1 MSQPETLHQHGHHHN
16 HHHHQVTSGN
26 PELDAKI
33 TEWLAWDRNSR
44 TSEEVR
50 HLVKTEQFDILAK
63 MLMTRLRF
71 GTAGLRGKLGVGY
84 NAMNDLVVVQTAQGL
99 LKYLEET
106 DSQTLKRNGIVVGY
120 DGRHGSKKFA
130 ELTATVFVQ
139 KRYQVRLFN
148 NVVPTPFVSYAVG
161 KYKCAAGVMVTASHN
176 PKEDNGYKVYGPNGA
191 QIVSPVD
198 AEIESCILQ
207 SLEPLE
213 SSWDTSVL
221 SNSDKRINPLP
232 EVLKSYLEMI
242 KSDVAQ
248 EHKDINEKTSLK
260 FVYTPLHG
268 VGFVYFAR
276 AMDAVNLKI
285 IPVES
290 QKDVDPDFPTVKL
303 PNPEEGKDALSL
315 AIKTAEV
322 NHCTIIIANDPDA
335 DRMACAEKDSLTGK
349 WKIFSGNELGALLGW
364 WAWHTYQALASYDS
378 KVEVYMLASTVSS
391 KILRTM
397 SKVDGFKYIETL
409 TGFKWMGN
417 KAHEI
422 MQKNRKKVLFAFE
435 EAIGFMWN
443 TAVLDKDGIQAGVHL
458 ATLAS
463 YLHHHAITLS
473 AHLQEIY
480 HEYGYHLSFNSYFT
494 AKSTS
499 IFEKI
504 FTRLRNYEGSNV
516 YPKTVSDSFRIKYIR
531 DLTLG
536 YDNSQPGNKAV
547 LPSFP
552 DQQMITF
559 EFENG
564 MIATLRTSGTEPKL
578 KFYTE
583 ICAKPKQGSKDEI
596 QRLLITMVKAIT
608 DDFCQ
613 PEKNGLTCPNFPSVH
628 NKL

>member
-1 MSQPETLHQHGHHHN
+1 MSLPETYHHTHHHQ
-16 HHHHQVTSGN
+16 HQVTSGN

-33 TEWLAWDRNSR
+33 TEWLTWDRNPK
-44 TSEEVR
+44 TSEQVR
-50 HLVKTEQFDILAK
+50 RLVKAK
-63 MLMTRLRF
+63 EFNVLSRILMTRLRF

-106 DSQTLKRNGIVVGY
+106 DYQTLKHGGIVVGY
-120 DGRHGSKKFA
+120 DGRHGSKRFA

-139 KRYQVRLFN
+139 QRFQVRIFN
-148 NVVPTPFVSYAVG
+148 NVVPTPFVSFAVS

-176 PKEDNGYKVYGPNGA
+176 PKEDNGYKVYGSNGA

-198 AEIESCILQ
+198 AQIEAYILNN
-207 SLEPLE
+207 LEPLE

-221 SNSDKRINPLP
+221 LKSDKRSNPLP
-232 EVLKSYLEMI
+232 DVLKSYLEMI
-242 KSDVAQ
+242 KNDIAQ
-248 EHKDINEKTSLK
+248 EHKDINEKTNLK

-276 AMDAVNLKI
+276 AMEAANLKI
-285 IPVES
+285 IPVDE
-290 QKDVDPDFPTVKL
+290 QKDVNPDFPTVKL
-303 PNPEEGKDALSL
+303 PNPEEGKDALAL
-315 AIKTAEV
+315 AIKTAEA
-322 NHCTIIIANDPDA
+322 NQCTLVIANDPDA
-335 DRMACAEKDSLTGK
+335 DRMTCAEKDTLTGT
-349 WKIFSGNELGALLGW
+349 WKIFNGNELGALLGW
-364 WAWHTYQALASYDS
+364 WALHTYHALPNFDP

-422 MQKNRKKVLFAFE
+422 MQNSKKKVLFAFE

-458 ATLAS
+458 ATLAT
-463 YLHHHAITLS
+463 YLHHHAITLT
-473 AHLQEIY
+473 AHLEEIY
-480 HEYGYHLSFNSYFT
+480 HEYGYHISFNSYFT

-499 IFEKI
+499 VFEGIFE
-504 FTRLRNYEGSNV
+504 RLRNYEGTNV
-516 YPKTVSDSFRIKYIR
+516 YPKDINGEFRVKYIR
-531 DLTLG
+531 DLTTG

-564 MIATLRTSGTEPKL
+564 VIATLRTSGTEPKL

-583 ICAKPKQGSKDEI
+583 ICAKPKQGTKSEI
-596 QRLLITMVKAIT
+596 ERLLTSMVEVIT
-608 DDFCQ
+608 DEFCQ
-613 PEKNGLTCPNFPSVH
+613 PGENGLTCPNFPTIA